1 MDAEQRSQSTHSHT
15 PAARILLA
23 STLTVHS
30 DRALDRACMI
40 AKSLDAELIA
50 VHAVDPGILPE
61 RYVME
66 NIDNAR
72 AFLQRELDDSVHCDG
87 VRASADVLLGIA
99 DNVIGEYAAENGIG
113 LIVTGVSRDLNL
125 TSAFSGTRIEK
136 VVRTAHCPVLVVK
149 RRPRVE
155 YRKIVVALDLQP
167 ASRHA
172 LDFALRS
179 FPSAQFTILHAGISE
194 AAAGLVEDV
203 VVSRCTAAGHPA
215 PGASG
220 GPDIVIF
227 PDQAADAIQQ
237 EIMSIDP
244 DLVVLG
250 THGRSGM
257 ARLFVG
263 SVAGTLLEVLPYD
276 TLIARAPGPG
286 DPA

>member
-1 MDAEQRSQSTHSHT
+1 MDTEQRSQVTHNHA

-66 NIDNAR
+66 HVDSAR

-87 VRASADVLLGIA
+87 VRASADVLLGTA
-99 DNVIGEYAAENGIG
+99 EQVIGEYAAESGIG

-125 TSAFSGTRIEK
+125 TSAFAGTRIEK
-136 VVRTAHCPVLVVK
+136 VVRAAHCPVLVVK
-149 RRPRVE
+149 RRPRAA
-155 YRKIVVALDLQP
+155 YSRIVVAMDLQP

-172 LDFALRS
+172 FDFALRN
-179 FPSAQFTILHAGISE
+179 FPSAQFTVLHAGISE
-194 AAAGLVEDV
+194 SAAGLVEDV
-203 VVSRCTAAGHPA
+203 VVSRCTAAGHPVPGA
-215 PGASG
+215 PG
-220 GPDIVIF
+220 GPEIVIF
-227 PDQAADAIQQ
+227 PDQAANSIQQ

-263 SVAGTLLEVLPYD
+263 SVAGTLLEVLPHD
-276 TLIARAPGPG
+276 TLIARAPE
-286 DPA
+286 DRA

>member
-1 MDAEQRSQSTHSHT
+1 MEPDQRPQGVRHQA

-50 VHAVDPGILPE
+50 VHVVDPGILPE

-66 NIDNAR
+66 NIDSAR
-72 AFLQRELDDSVHCDG
+72 AFLQRELDDSAHCAG
-87 VRASADVLLGIA
+87 VRASADVLLGTA
-99 DNVIGEYAAENGIG
+99 EEAIGEYAAESGIG

-125 TSAFSGTRIEK
+125 TSAFAGTRIEK
-136 VVRTAHCPVLVVK
+136 VVRSAPCPVLVVK
-149 RRPRVE
+149 RRPRAS
-155 YRKIVVALDLQP
+155 YGRIVVALDLQP
-167 ASRHA
+167 ASRYA
-172 LDFALRS
+172 LDFALRN

-194 AAAGLVEDV
+194 SAAGLVEDV

-215 PGASG
+215 PGAPG
-220 GPDIVIF
+220 GPEVVIF
-227 PDQAADAIQQ
+227 PDQAANAIQQ

-263 SVAGTLLEVLPYD
+263 SVAGTLLEVLPQD
-276 TLIARAPGPG
+276 TLITRAPT
-286 DPA
+286 DAPA